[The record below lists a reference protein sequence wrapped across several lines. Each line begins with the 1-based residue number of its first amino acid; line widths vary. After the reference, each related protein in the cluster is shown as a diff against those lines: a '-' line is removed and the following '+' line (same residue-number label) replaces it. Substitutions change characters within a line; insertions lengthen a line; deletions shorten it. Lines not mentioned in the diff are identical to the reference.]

1 MNYEKELLIPRE
13 IIAERVKE
21 LAEAIEKDYVGKE
34 LILVGILKGAVFFL
48 ADLARELSIP
58 IKIDFIRVASYGSEM
73 EPGSISLTKDVE
85 LPVEGKSVLIVED
98 IVDTG
103 QTLHYV
109 KELMEKKGAE
119 SVKVCVLIDKK
130 ERREKE
136 LDIDYCAFRV
146 EKGFLIGYGLDYN
159 EEGRCLPEIY
169 VLKEHK

>member
-1 MNYEKELLIPRE
+1 MNYEKELLIPKK
-13 IIAERVKE
+13 IISERIKE
-21 LAEAIEKDYVGKE
+21 LADAIEEEYRGKE

-48 ADLARELSIP
+48 TDLARELSLP
-58 IKIDFIRVASYGSEM
+58 TKIDFIRVASYGSKM
-73 EPGSISLTKDVE
+73 EPGAISLTKDVE
-85 LPVEGKSVLIVED
+85 LSVEGKPVLIVED

-103 QTLHYV
+103 QTLSYV
-109 KELMEKKGAE
+109 KELLERKGAE
-119 SVKVCVLIDKK
+119 SVKICVLIDKK

-136 LDIDYCAFRV
+136 INIDYCAFRV